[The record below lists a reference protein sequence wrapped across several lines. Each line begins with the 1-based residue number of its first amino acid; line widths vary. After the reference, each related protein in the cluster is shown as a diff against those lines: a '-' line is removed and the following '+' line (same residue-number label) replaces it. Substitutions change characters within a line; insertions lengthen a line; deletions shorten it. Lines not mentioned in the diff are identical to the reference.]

1 LDEFEKG
8 FMLRIYFLYGDDFG
22 EKVAGNLINF
32 STFCTSC
39 GDACEHCRR
48 DYGSFANYIY
58 GLNRIPRDLPPY
70 LDKPEDYFP
79 RNPPKCDLLIVVGVH
94 QDILASIS
102 VLAEIMGVKGVIVPI
117 EDGSWCPAG
126 LQKQV
131 ERSLEEI
138 GVVSAFPRP
147 FCVLDERGTGDI
159 IDRFIKECKVGRPI
173 VEVEIQGN
181 IITKGHVVR
190 TAPCGSTFY
199 VMQQIKL
206 TRIYRMNEKISEAH
220 HAYPCTASMQYDKT
234 IGDTY
239 LHMGGYAIRQAIKDA
254 IDREL
259 TRQLVREKPPVQKS
273 VLTISRA

>member
-1 LDEFEKG
+1 MK
-8 FMLRIYFLYGDDFG
+8 IYILYGNEFG

-58 GLNRIPRDLPPY
+58 GLHKIPQDLPPY
-70 LDKPEDYFP
+70 LENPEDYFP

-94 QDILASIS
+94 QDVLASIS
-102 VLAEIMGVKGVIVPI
+102 VLAESMGVKGVIVPI
-117 EDGSWCPAG
+117 EDGSWCPIG
-126 LQKQV
+126 LQRQV
-131 ERSLEEI
+131 ERSLEEM
-138 GVVSAFPRP
+138 GVASAFPRP
-147 FCVLDERGTGDI
+147 FCVLEERGTNDI
-159 IDRFIKECKVGRPI
+159 IDLFIKKCKVGRPV
-173 VEVEIQGN
+173 VEVEVQGDM
-181 IITKGHVVR
+181 IAKGRVLR

-206 TRIYRMNEKISEAH
+206 TRIYRLNEKISEAH
-220 HAYPCTASMQYDKT
+220 HAYPCTASMQYDKV

-239 LHMGGYAIRQAIKDA
+239 LHIGGYAIRKAVKEA

-259 TRQLVREKPPVQKS
+259 ILQLKRREALLVRKNM
-273 VLTISRA
+273 LTIPQETKP

>member
-1 LDEFEKG
+1 MK
-8 FMLRIYFLYGDDFG
+8 IYILYGDDFG

-48 DYGSFANYIY
+48 EYGSLAGYIY
-58 GLNRIPRDLPPY
+58 GLHRVPRDTPPF
-70 LDKPEDYFP
+70 LENPEEYFP
-79 RNPPKCDLLIVVGVH
+79 RDAPKCDLLIVVGVH
-94 QDILASIS
+94 HDILASIS
-102 VLAEIMGVKGVIVPI
+102 SLAEVMGAKGVIVPI
-117 EDGSWCPAG
+117 EDGSWCPVG

-131 ERSLEEI
+131 EKSLEEK

-147 FCVLDERGTGDI
+147 FCTLDERGTGDI
-159 IDRFIKECKVGRPI
+159 IDRFVRECRVGRPV
-173 VEVEIQGN
+173 VEVEIEGDM
-181 IITKGHVVR
+181 IVRGRVVR

-206 TRIYRMNEKISEAH
+206 TRIYRLNERIAEAH

-239 LHMGGYAIRQAIKDA
+239 LHIGGYAIRNAVKEA

-259 TRQLVREKPPVQKS
+259 LRQLRERERVSKKILAASQVARP
-273 VLTISRA
+273 L